1 MAVKGKKAQKQQE
14 KPSPKL
20 VKHQEEEEEDDD
32 EEEED
37 VESDENEEQEEQ
49 SDEEVAEQEEKD
61 DEDEDEDEDEESDDE
76 EDTKQVEKKEPAPVE
91 GDMKTT
97 IFVGH
102 INYQLSKKELE
113 DFFSKAGEVQ
123 SSRIITKRGY
133 GFVTFTDAAS
143 VEEALKLDKE
153 MLAGKAVHVERVKS
167 KKTDHA
173 QKAQLK
179 RKANKEENEK
189 GAKKAKLG
197 GGKTV
202 QLKKGFNK
210 GGKGRP
216 KTAQHTNPNKKK
228 NKQKPG
234 KFVKA
239 QE

>member
-61 DEDEDEDEDEESDDE
+61 DEDEDEDEESDEE
-76 EDTKQVEKKEPAPVE
+76 EDTKQVEKKETTPVE

-173 QKAQLK
+173 QTAQLK

-202 QLKKGFNK
+202 QLKKGFNQ

>member
-32 EEEED
+32 DEEEED
-37 VESDENEEQEEQ
+37 VESVADEEQQEQ
-49 SDEEVAEQEEKD
+49 SDEEVAEQEEEED
-61 DEDEDEDEDEESDDE
+61 DDEDEESA
-76 EDTKQVEKKEPAPVE
+76 EDTKKEEKKDTASDD

-97 IFVGH
+97 VFVGH

-113 DFFSKAGEVQ
+113 DFFCKAGEIQ
-123 SSRIITKRGY
+123 SSRIISKRGY
-133 GFVTFTDAAS
+133 AFVTFADAAS

-167 KKTDHA
+167 KKTDNA
-173 QKAQLK
+173 QKKQLK

-197 GGKTV
+197 DKTV

-216 KTAQHTNPNKKK
+216 KTAQHSNPNKKK
-228 NKQKPG
+228 NKQGKPG
-234 KFVKA
+234 QFVKA

>member
-61 DEDEDEDEDEESDDE
+61 DEDEDEDEESDEE
-76 EDTKQVEKKEPAPVE
+76 EDTKQVEKKETTPVE